1 MLSLLERLER
11 QREKEDMKGY
21 EIINDYTN
29 DQYEDLKITIHELLI
44 RKLEEEN
51 KIGKLSEKEL
61 EKEIRNFTL
70 EYVENNVSNISKNDR
85 YEIVGYLT
93 DEICGYGPI
102 TEFLKQDD
110 IEEIM
115 INGPY
120 QIYIEKKGKG
130 NILSGKR
137 FRDKEHVMHIIE
149 RIISP
154 LGKRVDE
161 NKPYTNARLPDGSRV
176 HVIIPPIAPH
186 GPYISIRKFE
196 TDPFTINDLISFGTL
211 TPEMAKFLEACVKAR
226 INIMV
231 SGGTSSGKTTV
242 LNCLTSFINKD
253 ERILVIEDSME
264 LQPRGEHVLRLE
276 ARDAN
281 IEGKGEFSIRQAVIE
296 ALRMNPTR
304 LIIGEIRGGECFDF
318 LRASNTGH
326 RGSISTAHANTPR
339 DLLYALETMTMMSNM
354 NIPLI
359 AIRRYIASTVDL
371 IIQQQHME
379 DNSRKMINITEV
391 CGLESDVIQLQDIF
405 RYKQEGI
412 DSVTGRVKGKFIC
425 TGVRPT
431 FMDRIKAA
439 GMHLPDSIF
448 SPFSGFKY

>member
-1 MLSLLERLER
+1 MSLLERLEKHR
-11 QREKEDMKGY
+11 KKQDIRSDETIKEQRH
-21 EIINDYTN
+21 
-29 DQYEDLKITIHELLI
+29 DQYEDLKVTIHELLI
-44 RKLEEEN
+44 KKLEQEN
-51 KIGKLSEKEL
+51 KIGKLSEDEL
-61 EKEIRNFTL
+61 EKEIKEFTL
-70 EYVENNVSNISKNDR
+70 EYIENNAPHISRNDR
-85 YEIVGYLT
+85 YEIVAYLI

-102 TEFLKQDD
+102 TEFLKQPD

-120 QIYIEKKGKG
+120 QIYIERKGKG
-130 NILSGKR
+130 NILTNKK

-161 NKPYTNARLPDGSRV
+161 NKPYANARLPDGSRV
-176 HVIIPPIAPH
+176 HVIIPPIAPY

-231 SGGTSSGKTTV
+231 SGGTSSGKTTI

-253 ERILVIEDSME
+253 ERIIVIEDSME

-281 IEGKGEFSIRQAVIE
+281 IEGKGEFTIRQAVIE

-304 LIIGEIRGGECFDF
+304 LIIGEIRGAECFDF

-339 DLLYALETMTMMSNM
+339 DLLYALETMTMMANM

-359 AIRRYIASTVDL
+359 AIRRYIASTVEL

-379 DNSRKMINITEV
+379 DNSRKMVNITEV
-391 CGLESDVIQLQDIF
+391 CGMEGDVIQLQDIF
-405 RYKQEGI
+405 RFKQEGI
-412 DSVTGRVKGKFIC
+412 DPVSGKVKGRFIC
-425 TGVRPT
+425 TGIRPT

-439 GMHLPDSIF
+439 GIHLPDSIF
-448 SPFSGFKY
+448 SPFPGFKY